1 MPTELRHIIFSAAEV
16 VEAVMLHN
24 RARGVGMPSG
34 SIKEA
39 GLIDTAPGT
48 PLSFRIVVSLAGL
61 PGAELRA
68 TNEVNVD
75 LSGPELAAALISYCR
90 SRSIPMP
97 VKGSKTLE
105 RFGSQI
111 GLIVTIKGNNI
122 SLPAKL
128 APG

>member
-16 VEAVMLHN
+16 VEAIILHN
-24 RARGVGMPSG
+24 RARGVSMPGG

-39 GLIDTAPGT
+39 GLADTPPGA
-48 PLSFRIVVSLAGL
+48 PLSFRIVFSLAGL

-68 TNEVNVD
+68 SNEVTVD
-75 LSGPELAAALISYCR
+75 LADSELAAALIGYCR
-90 SRSIPMP
+90 SRGIPMP
-97 VKGSKTLE
+97 VKGSKSLE

-122 SLPAKL
+122 NLPARL